1 MKTKKIIYPL
11 FFIVLLSVSCTK
23 LQETYTG
30 STSRLDSTSIE
41 PIVAPAYSNLFHL
54 WDQGETTSPATTP
67 SEGGLF
73 PINELSTDEA
83 MIPTRGTDWYD
94 GGEWQ
99 QDFLQ
104 TWTPNHPHTSQLF
117 IELCQGVSRANGSIL
132 ALNNFFSTNTV
143 KTYKGEL
150 HFLRCYYSYLIMDI
164 YGQVPYRDYTDMNF
178 LNDPKILDRKTA
190 FDLIVNEVKNIAL
203 PNMANDGSIP
213 YGRPMK
219 CAAYMLLAKL
229 YLNQEVYTG
238 TPGYDSCLVYVNKVI
253 NSGQY
258 SLADD
263 YWQIFAPD
271 NNVNAGNKEII
282 FAGIQKETFNMGNNG
297 MWNRPFMVAF
307 HYNHKWSATVP
318 AQYNINGAVVPE
330 DFCRMICGTA
340 TTPAQTDTSIDMRWR
355 DDRYI
360 TNKSNCVYLGHNYG
374 QAYNLSARFQPVKVK
389 ERDGKTPVIYTFE
402 CPLTG
407 ATESNGVRVLKFFP
421 QLNSPTTGESYAN
434 DCPIFRIADAYLMRA
449 ECNVRLGTSNGAA
462 PVDDINLIRQ
472 HRVKAGVSSTA
483 LNVTADKVTLDFIL
497 NERGLEL
504 YQEMHRRQDLI
515 RFGQYLTKP
524 YESTLGQQAT
534 NSSPSTHILCPIP
547 QSQIDI
553 IKGFQQNPGY

>member
-1 MKTKKIIYPL
+1 
-11 FFIVLLSVSCTK
+11 VLLSVSCTK

-54 WDQGETTSPATTP
+54 WDQGETTSPTTTP

-104 TWTPNHPHTSQLF
+104 TWTSNHPHTSQLF
-117 IELCQGVSRANGSIL
+117 IELSQGISRANGSIL
-132 ALNNFFSTNTV
+132 SLDKLLQSPIV
-143 KTYKGEL
+143 KTYKAEL

-164 YGQVPYRDYTDMNF
+164 YGQVPYRDYKEMDF
-178 LNDPKILDRKTA
+178 LKDPTILNRKTA
-190 FDLIVNEVKNIAL
+190 FDTIVSELKKYAL
-203 PNMANDGSIP
+203 PGMANDGSIP
-213 YGRPMK
+213 YGRPTK
-219 CAAYMLLAKL
+219 SAANMLLAKL

-271 NNVNAGNKEII
+271 NNLNAGNKEII
-282 FAGIQKETFNMGNNG
+282 FAAVQKETFNMGNNG
-297 MWNRPFMVAF
+297 KWNRPFMLAF

-318 AQYNINGAVVPE
+318 AQYNINGVVVPE
-330 DFCRMICGTA
+330 NFCKMLCT
-340 TTPAQTDTSIDMRWR
+340 QTDTSIDTRWR
-355 DDRYI
+355 DDRFI
-360 TNKSNCVYLGHNYG
+360 VPKKNCIYLGHNYG
-374 QAYNLSARFQPVKVK
+374 QAYNLSARNQPVKVK

-407 ATESNGVRVLKFFP
+407 ATESNGVRVIKFYP
-421 QLNSPTTGESYAN
+421 QLVSSTTGESYAN

-449 ECNVRLGTSNGAA
+449 ECNVRLSTSNGAA
-462 PVDDINLIRQ
+462 PVDDINWIRQ
-472 HRVKAGVSSTA
+472 HRVKSGASSTA
-483 LNVTADKVTLDFIL
+483 LNVTAAQVNLDFIL

-515 RFGQYLTKP
+515 RFGKYLTKP
-524 YESTLGQQAT
+524 YEPSLGQTAT
-534 NSSPSTHILCPIP
+534 NVSPSNHILCPIP
-547 QSQIDI
+547 QTQIDI
-553 IKGFQQNPGY
+553 IKGFKQNPGY